1 MAAPREVALSILKLG
16 VGAVLACLPLGAQ
29 TPRGDRAIRVM
40 PALRAPQGEPRV
52 ALVIGNGAYAAS
64 PLKNPVHDAR
74 AMAAALQQ
82 CGFTV
87 IAMENASYQKMREGL
102 RDFGGRIAQG
112 GVGLF
117 YFAGHGMQVKG
128 RNYLIPIGADIADE
142 DEVAGAALDV
152 DAVLGK
158 LETARNRLNILILD
172 ACRNNPFGRSFRGGP
187 SGLAPLDAPA
197 GTYIAFATAPGRT
210 AADGARN
217 NGLYTEQLLSAMAT
231 PGVKL
236 EDTFKRV
243 LTGVRK
249 GSNDQQVP
257 WTSSSVEGDF
267 YFVPG
272 AALPAPAQRPPAPAS
287 SSADQDL
294 AVWNSIKEAGTLDEF
309 QAYLDRFPDG
319 IFAKAAANRI
329 AALRAAAEEEAL
341 AQQSLEPAQAL
352 NLAEVLLQ
360 ARLALGG
367 GVSLGAAPGASLG
380 IAGLLGSAVRGAATR
395 QREGTRC
402 AFDLLIDA
410 NGAVLDLKVIQCQAD
425 VEVWTQAARRLR
437 FAPARLRDGKAVKV
451 WQAVLLSKPA
461 ADASVLPPDPRWVR

>member
-1 MAAPREVALSILKLG
+1 MLKPG
-16 VGAVLACLPLGAQ
+16 VTAVLACLTLAGQAPGA
-29 TPRGDRAIRVM
+29 GRALQVM
-40 PALRAPQGEPRV
+40 PAGRTTQGEARV
-52 ALVIGNGAYAAS
+52 ALVIGNGAYASS

-74 AMAAALQQ
+74 AMAAALQK

-87 IAMENASYQKMREGL
+87 IALENASYQRMREGL
-102 RDFGGRIAQG
+102 REFGSRIAQG

-128 RNYLIPIGADIADE
+128 RNYLIPVEADIAGE

-152 DAVLGK
+152 DAVLAK

-172 ACRNNPFGRSFRGGP
+172 ACRNNPFGRSFRGGA

-210 AADGARN
+210 AADGTRN
-217 NGLYTEQLLSAMAT
+217 NGLYTEQLLSAMGA

-243 LTGVRK
+243 LTGVRR

-272 AALPAPAQRPPAPAS
+272 VAAPAQGPSTPAS
-287 SSADQDL
+287 HSTDQEL
-294 AVWNSIKEAGTLDEF
+294 ALWSSIKETGTQDEF

-329 AALRAAAEEEAL
+329 AALRAATEDAAL
-341 AQQSLEPAQAL
+341 ALQGINPARAL
-352 NLAEVLLQ
+352 NLAEVQ
-360 ARLALGG
+360 AGARQAMGG
-367 GVSLGAAPGASLG
+367 RNPASEAAVAV
-380 IAGLLGSAVRGAATR
+380 GLLGSLLSPVATR
-395 QREGTRC
+395 DPGSARC
-402 AFDLLIDA
+402 TFEVLIDVDGGVREVRTLQCRA
-410 NGAVLDLKVIQCQAD
+410 NVAVWS
-425 VEVWTQAARRLR
+425 EAARQLR
-437 FAPARLRDGKAVKV
+437 FAPASFMDGRPVKV
-451 WQAVLLSKPA
+451 WQAVLLFKSPS
-461 ADASVLPPDPRWVR
+461 DAFVLPPDPRLAR